1 MTSTFYKISCINENK
16 ECNIISPIS
25 EHIDFNGINPVTGQ
39 RFVQDDIDSALKRHS
54 SMCLN
59 KDGKVGKCCDP
70 RETRFKMSKETTDK
84 YKGKK
89 F

>member
-39 RFVQDDIDSALKRHS
+39 RFVQDDIDSALKRHRDSDFFLSKS
-54 SMCLN
+54 SYERNFL
-59 KDGKVGKCCDP
+59 
-70 RETRFKMSKETTDK
+70 R
-84 YKGKK
+84 
-89 F
+89 